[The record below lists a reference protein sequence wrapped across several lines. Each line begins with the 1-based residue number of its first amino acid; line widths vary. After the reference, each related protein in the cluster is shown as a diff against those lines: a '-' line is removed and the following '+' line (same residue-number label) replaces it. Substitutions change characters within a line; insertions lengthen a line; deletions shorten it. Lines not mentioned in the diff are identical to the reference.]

1 MKKTAKTLLML
12 IMLLV
17 ATLAFSSCS
26 DDGKFDKNDKMT
38 LVVAEEEAKVFEIP
52 LADFKKS
59 DSLVSVLDYLKEEG
73 KLDYEISGTFLTRV
87 GDVKNEGNRYLY
99 VFTTVEADVDVSQYA
114 STVQYGDMTITSSGV
129 GANEMHLENGATI
142 YIGTIV
148 WE

>member
-17 ATLAFSSCS
+17 ATLAVVSCS
-26 DDGKFDKNDKMT
+26 DDGNFDKDDKMT

-129 GANEMHLENGATI
+129 GAQKMHLENGATI